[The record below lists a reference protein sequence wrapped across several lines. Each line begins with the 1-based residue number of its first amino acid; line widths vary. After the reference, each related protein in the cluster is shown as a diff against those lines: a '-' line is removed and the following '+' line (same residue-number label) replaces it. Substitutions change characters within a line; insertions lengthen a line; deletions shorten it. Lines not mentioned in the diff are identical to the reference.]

1 MTKVTHLVEVAEL
14 GLSPDLSDFKPM
26 ILITTLKYLYVL
38 LNSGSEK
45 SKIVIYFTF
54 NFVLIFKSLIEP
66 RGNS

>member
-26 ILITTLKYLYVL
+26 ILITTLKCLYVL

-45 SKIVIYFTF
+45 SKIVIYKFTE
-54 NFVLIFKSLIEP
+54 VP
-66 RGNS
+66 W